1 MSTHTHDGGSVP
13 NAVRICPECGS
24 PIPTAQPAAGIATP
38 TNTSSATD
46 TTPTLTETAT
56 VVTQDSQGDTE
67 EGGVQDVTTGDVISS
82 VDEGV
87 AREVE
92 SPTDRADSRGT
103 SFFVPDDSK
112 SIDKGANESL
122 GEGQEDEGPPLS
134 EAVTQE
140 TRFNPTHEVAFSQS
154 QEDDYQAQLNPQSQG
169 PHPRGQDAQQGPY
182 ATYAQPQGQDA
193 QQGPYA
199 TYAQPQGQDARQG
212 PYATYAQPQG
222 QTYDQPGASTTQ
234 AYPQQPTSYTQ
245 VQVFTQPPYSTR
257 PVSRKSR
264 VAAGLLAIFCGI
276 LGFHKFYLGY
286 ISAGIIMFLLT
297 FFLWWTIVVPLAM
310 FLVSIIEGVMYLTK
324 SDEEFQRIYVQSQ
337 KDWF

>member
-193 QQGPYA
+193 
-199 TYAQPQGQDARQG
+199 RQG

-234 AYPQQPTSYTQ
+234 AYPQQPTSDTQ

-310 FLVSIIEGVMYLTK
+310 LLVSIIEGVMYLTK

>member
-1 MSTHTHDGGSVP
+1 M
-13 NAVRICPECGS
+13 
-24 PIPTAQPAAGIATP
+24 PA
-38 TNTSSATD
+38 
-46 TTPTLTETAT
+46 LTETAT

-92 SPTDRADSRGT
+92 SPMDRADSRGT

-112 SIDKGANESL
+112 SIGKGTNESL

-134 EAVTQE
+134 EAGTQE
-140 TRFNPTHEVAFSQS
+140 TRFSTTHEVAFSQS
-154 QEDDYQAQLNPQSQG
+154 QEDDYQVQPNPQSQG

-199 TYAQPQGQDARQG
+199 TYAQPQG

-222 QTYDQPGASTTQ
+222 QTYDQPGASATQ

-245 VQVFTQPPYSTR
+245 VQVFTQPPYPTR

>member
-13 NAVRICPECGS
+13 NALRICPECGS

-46 TTPTLTETAT
+46 TTPALTETAT
-56 VVTQDSQGDTE
+56 VVTQDPQGDTE
-67 EGGVQDVTTGDVISS
+67 EGGVQDVTIGDVISP
-82 VDEGV
+82 VDEWV
-87 AREVE
+87 AREVV

-103 SFFVPDDSK
+103 SFFVPDDSN
-112 SIDKGANESL
+112 SIDKGTNESL

-140 TRFNPTHEVAFSQS
+140 TRFNTTHEVAFSQS
-154 QEDDYQAQLNPQSQG
+154 QEDDYQAQSNPQSQG

-182 ATYAQPQGQDA
+182 ATYAQPQGQ
-193 QQGPYA
+193 
-199 TYAQPQGQDARQG
+199 
-212 PYATYAQPQG
+212 
-222 QTYDQPGASTTQ
+222 TYDQPGASATQ

-245 VQVFTQPPYSTR
+245 VQVFTQPPYPTR

-276 LGFHKFYLGY
+276 LGFHKFYLG
-286 ISAGIIMFLLT
+286 
-297 FFLWWTIVVPLAM
+297 
-310 FLVSIIEGVMYLTK
+310 K
-324 SDEEFQRIYVQSQ
+324 R
-337 KDWF
+337 

>member
-24 PIPTAQPAAGIATP
+24 PIPTAQPAAGIATS

-169 PHPRGQDAQQGPY
+169 PHPRGQDARQGPY
-182 ATYAQPQGQDA
+182 ATYAQPQGQDV
-193 QQGPYA
+193 
-199 TYAQPQGQDARQG
+199 R
-212 PYATYAQPQG
+212 
-222 QTYDQPGASTTQ
+222 
-234 AYPQQPTSYTQ
+234 
-245 VQVFTQPPYSTR
+245 
-257 PVSRKSR
+257 
-264 VAAGLLAIFCGI
+264 
-276 LGFHKFYLGY
+276 
-286 ISAGIIMFLLT
+286 
-297 FFLWWTIVVPLAM
+297 
-310 FLVSIIEGVMYLTK
+310 
-324 SDEEFQRIYVQSQ
+324 
-337 KDWF
+337 

>member
-24 PIPTAQPAAGIATP
+24 PIPTAQPAAGIATS

-169 PHPRGQDAQQGPY
+169 PHPRGQDAR
-182 ATYAQPQGQDA
+182 
-193 QQGPYA
+193 QGPYA

-245 VQVFTQPPYSTR
+245 VQVFTQPPYPTR

>member
-169 PHPRGQDAQQGPY
+169 PHPRGQDAQQGP
-182 ATYAQPQGQDA
+182 
-193 QQGPYA
+193 
-199 TYAQPQGQDARQG
+199 
-212 PYATYAQPQG
+212 
-222 QTYDQPGASTTQ
+222 
-234 AYPQQPTSYTQ
+234 
-245 VQVFTQPPYSTR
+245 
-257 PVSRKSR
+257 
-264 VAAGLLAIFCGI
+264 
-276 LGFHKFYLGY
+276 
-286 ISAGIIMFLLT
+286 
-297 FFLWWTIVVPLAM
+297 
-310 FLVSIIEGVMYLTK
+310 
-324 SDEEFQRIYVQSQ
+324 
-337 KDWF
+337 

>member
-46 TTPTLTETAT
+46 TTPALTETAT
-56 VVTQDSQGDTE
+56 VVTQDPQGDTE

-112 SIDKGANESL
+112 SIDKGTNESL
-122 GEGQEDEGPPLS
+122 GEGQEDEGPPPS
-134 EAVTQE
+134 KAVTQE
-140 TRFNPTHEVAFSQS
+140 TRSNTTHEVAFSQS
-154 QEDDYQAQLNPQSQG
+154 QEDDYQAQSNPQSQG

-182 ATYAQPQGQDA
+182 ATYAQPQGQ
-193 QQGPYA
+193 
-199 TYAQPQGQDARQG
+199 
-212 PYATYAQPQG
+212 
-222 QTYDQPGASTTQ
+222 TYDQPGASATQ

>member
-24 PIPTAQPAAGIATP
+24 PIPTAQPAVGIATP

-46 TTPTLTETAT
+46 TTPALTETAT
-56 VVTQDSQGDTE
+56 VVTQDPQGDTE

-112 SIDKGANESL
+112 SIGKGTNESL

-140 TRFNPTHEVAFSQS
+140 TRFNTTHEVAFSQS
-154 QEDDYQAQLNPQSQG
+154 QEDDYQAQSNPQSQG

-182 ATYAQPQGQDA
+182 ATYAQPQGQ
-193 QQGPYA
+193 
-199 TYAQPQGQDARQG
+199 TYN
-212 PYATYAQPQG
+212 
-222 QTYDQPGASTTQ
+222 QPGASATQ

-245 VQVFTQPPYSTR
+245 VQVFTQPPYPTR

>member
-1 MSTHTHDGGSVP
+1 MRQPHPYCTACCGDRDTYEHILRNRHHARTHRDSYRGDARPTGGY
-13 NAVRICPECGS
+13 RR
-24 PIPTAQPAAGIATP
+24 
-38 TNTSSATD
+38 
-46 TTPTLTETAT
+46 
-56 VVTQDSQGDTE
+56 
-67 EGGVQDVTTGDVISS
+67 GGVQDVTTGDVISS

-87 AREVE
+87 AREVV

-103 SFFVPDDSK
+103 SFFVPDDSN
-112 SIDKGANESL
+112 SIDKGTNESL

-199 TYAQPQGQDARQG
+199 TYAQPQGQDAQQG

-222 QTYDQPGASTTQ
+222 QTYDQPGASATQ

-245 VQVFTQPPYSTR
+245 VQVFTQPPYPTR

-310 FLVSIIEGVMYLTK
+310 LLVSIIEGVMYLTK

>member
-46 TTPTLTETAT
+46 TTPALTETAT
-56 VVTQDSQGDTE
+56 VVTQDPQGDTE

-112 SIDKGANESL
+112 SIDKGTNESL
-122 GEGQEDEGPPLS
+122 GEGQEDEGPPPS
-134 EAVTQE
+134 KAVTQE
-140 TRFNPTHEVAFSQS
+140 TRFSTTHEVAFSQS
-154 QEDDYQAQLNPQSQG
+154 QEDDYQVQPNPQSQG

-199 TYAQPQGQDARQG
+199 TYAQPQGQ
-212 PYATYAQPQG
+212 
-222 QTYDQPGASTTQ
+222 TYDQPGASATQ

-245 VQVFTQPPYSTR
+245 VQVFTQPPYPTR

>member
-182 ATYAQPQGQDA
+182 ATYAQPQGQ
-193 QQGPYA
+193 
-199 TYAQPQGQDARQG
+199 
-212 PYATYAQPQG
+212 
-222 QTYDQPGASTTQ
+222 TYDQPGASTTQ

>member
-46 TTPTLTETAT
+46 TTPALTETAT

-122 GEGQEDEGPPLS
+122 GEGQEDEGPPPS

-140 TRFNPTHEVAFSQS
+140 TRFSTTHEVAFSQS
-154 QEDDYQAQLNPQSQG
+154 QEDDYQVQPNPQSQG

-199 TYAQPQGQDARQG
+199 TYAQPQG

-222 QTYDQPGASTTQ
+222 QTYDQPGASATQ

>member
-193 QQGPYA
+193 
-199 TYAQPQGQDARQG
+199 RQG

-310 FLVSIIEGVMYLTK
+310 LLVSIIEGVMYLTK

>member
-46 TTPTLTETAT
+46 TTPALTETAT
-56 VVTQDSQGDTE
+56 VVTQDPQGDTE
-67 EGGVQDVTTGDVISS
+67 EGGVQDVTIGDVISP

-87 AREVE
+87 AREVV

-103 SFFVPDDSK
+103 SFFVPDDSN
-112 SIDKGANESL
+112 SIDKGTNESL

-140 TRFNPTHEVAFSQS
+140 TRFNTTHEVAFSQS
-154 QEDDYQAQLNPQSQG
+154 QEDDYQAQSNPQSQG
-169 PHPRGQDAQQGPY
+169 PYPRGQDAQQGPY

-199 TYAQPQGQDARQG
+199 TYAQPQGQ
-212 PYATYAQPQG
+212 TYN
-222 QTYDQPGASTTQ
+222 QPGASATQ

-245 VQVFTQPPYSTR
+245 VQVFTQPPYPTR

>member
-1 MSTHTHDGGSVP
+1 M
-13 NAVRICPECGS
+13 
-24 PIPTAQPAAGIATP
+24 PA
-38 TNTSSATD
+38 
-46 TTPTLTETAT
+46 LTETAT

-193 QQGPYA
+193 
-199 TYAQPQGQDARQG
+199 RQG

-245 VQVFTQPPYSTR
+245 VQVFTQPPYPTR

>member
-46 TTPTLTETAT
+46 TTPALTETAT
-56 VVTQDSQGDTE
+56 VVTQDPQGDTE

-92 SPTDRADSRGT
+92 SPTDRADSCGT

-112 SIDKGANESL
+112 SIDKGTNESL
-122 GEGQEDEGPPLS
+122 GEGQEDEGPPPS

-140 TRFNPTHEVAFSQS
+140 TRFSTTHEVAFSQS
-154 QEDDYQAQLNPQSQG
+154 QEDDYQVQPNPQSQG
-169 PHPRGQDAQQGPY
+169 PHPR
-182 ATYAQPQGQDA
+182 GQDA

>member
-24 PIPTAQPAAGIATP
+24 PIPTAQPAVGIATP

-46 TTPTLTETAT
+46 TMPALTETAT

-112 SIDKGANESL
+112 SIDKGTNESL

-140 TRFNPTHEVAFSQS
+140 TRFSTTHEVAFSQS
-154 QEDDYQAQLNPQSQG
+154 QEDDYQAQPNPQSQG

-182 ATYAQPQGQDA
+182 ATYAQPQGHDA
-193 QQGPYA
+193 Q
-199 TYAQPQGQDARQG
+199 QG

-222 QTYDQPGASTTQ
+222 QTYDQPGASATQ

-245 VQVFTQPPYSTR
+245 VQVFTQPPYPTR

>member
-24 PIPTAQPAAGIATP
+24 PIPTAQPAAGIATS

-56 VVTQDSQGDTE
+56 VMTQDSQGDTE

-169 PHPRGQDAQQGPY
+169 PHPRGQDAR
-182 ATYAQPQGQDA
+182 
-193 QQGPYA
+193 QGPYA

>member
-154 QEDDYQAQLNPQSQG
+154 QEDDYQTQPNPQSQG
-169 PHPRGQDAQQGPY
+169 PY
-182 ATYAQPQGQDA
+182 PQGQDA
-193 QQGPYA
+193 RQGPYA

-310 FLVSIIEGVMYLTK
+310 LLVSIIEGVMYLTK

>member
-24 PIPTAQPAAGIATP
+24 SIPTAQPAAGIATP

-103 SFFVPDDSK
+103 SFFVPDDFK

-169 PHPRGQDAQQGPY
+169 PHPR
-182 ATYAQPQGQDA
+182 GQDA

>member
-46 TTPTLTETAT
+46 TTPALTETAT
-56 VVTQDSQGDTE
+56 VVTQDPQGDTE

-112 SIDKGANESL
+112 SIDKGTNESL
-122 GEGQEDEGPPLS
+122 GEGQEDEGPPPS
-134 EAVTQE
+134 KAVTQE
-140 TRFNPTHEVAFSQS
+140 TRFSTTHEVAFSQS
-154 QEDDYQAQLNPQSQG
+154 QEDDYQVQPNPQSQG

-199 TYAQPQGQDARQG
+199 TYAQPQG

-222 QTYDQPGASTTQ
+222 QTYDQPGASATQ

-245 VQVFTQPPYSTR
+245 VQVFTQPPYPTR

>member
-24 PIPTAQPAAGIATP
+24 PIPTAQPAARIATP

-134 EAVTQE
+134 EVVTQE

-154 QEDDYQAQLNPQSQG
+154 QEDDYQAQLNPQSRG
-169 PHPRGQDAQQGPY
+169 PHPR
-182 ATYAQPQGQDA
+182 GQDA

>member
-24 PIPTAQPAAGIATP
+24 PIPTAQPAVGIATP

-46 TTPTLTETAT
+46 TTPALTETAT
-56 VVTQDSQGDTE
+56 VVTQDPQGDTE

-112 SIDKGANESL
+112 SIGKGTNESL

-140 TRFNPTHEVAFSQS
+140 TRFNTTHEVAFSQS
-154 QEDDYQAQLNPQSQG
+154 QEDDYQAQSNPQSQG

-199 TYAQPQGQDARQG
+199 TYAQPQGQ
-212 PYATYAQPQG
+212 TYN
-222 QTYDQPGASTTQ
+222 QPGASATQ

-245 VQVFTQPPYSTR
+245 VQVFTQPPYPTR

-264 VAAGLLAIFCGI
+264 VAYGGCVNTCTCVYDVGCCG
-276 LGFHKFYLGY
+276 Y
-286 ISAGIIMFLLT
+286 AC
-297 FFLWWTIVVPLAM
+297 VVDAP
-310 FLVSIIEGVMYLTK
+310 G
-324 SDEEFQRIYVQSQ
+324 
-337 KDWF
+337 

>member
-46 TTPTLTETAT
+46 TTPALTETAT
-56 VVTQDSQGDTE
+56 VVTQDPQGDTE

-112 SIDKGANESL
+112 SIDKGTNESL
-122 GEGQEDEGPPLS
+122 GEGQEDEGPPPS
-134 EAVTQE
+134 KAVTQE
-140 TRFNPTHEVAFSQS
+140 TRFSTTHEVAFSQS
-154 QEDDYQAQLNPQSQG
+154 QEDDYQVQPNPQSQG
-169 PHPRGQDAQQGPY
+169 PHPWGQDAQQGPY
-182 ATYAQPQGQDA
+182 ATYAQPQGHDA
-193 QQGPYA
+193 Q
-199 TYAQPQGQDARQG
+199 QG

-222 QTYDQPGASTTQ
+222 QTYDQPGASATQ

-245 VQVFTQPPYSTR
+245 VQVFTQPPYPTR

>member
-169 PHPRGQDAQQGPY
+169 PHPRGQDAR
-182 ATYAQPQGQDA
+182 
-193 QQGPYA
+193 QGPYA

-257 PVSRKSR
+257 PGSRKSR

>member
-24 PIPTAQPAAGIATP
+24 PIPTAQPAAGIATS

-154 QEDDYQAQLNPQSQG
+154 QEDDYQVQPNPQSQG

-199 TYAQPQGQDARQG
+199 TYAQPQGQ
-212 PYATYAQPQG
+212 
-222 QTYDQPGASTTQ
+222 TYDQPGASATQ

>member
-193 QQGPYA
+193 
-199 TYAQPQGQDARQG
+199 RQG

-245 VQVFTQPPYSTR
+245 VQVFTQPTYSTR

>member
-24 PIPTAQPAAGIATP
+24 PIPTAQPAVGIATP

-46 TTPTLTETAT
+46 TMPALTETAT

-92 SPTDRADSRGT
+92 SPADWADSRGT

-112 SIDKGANESL
+112 SIGKGTNESL

-193 QQGPYA
+193 
-199 TYAQPQGQDARQG
+199 RQG

-245 VQVFTQPPYSTR
+245 VQVFTQPPYPTR

-276 LGFHKFYLGY
+276 LGFHK
-286 ISAGIIMFLLT
+286 
-297 FFLWWTIVVPLAM
+297 
-310 FLVSIIEGVMYLTK
+310 
-324 SDEEFQRIYVQSQ
+324 
-337 KDWF
+337 

>member
-24 PIPTAQPAAGIATP
+24 PIPTAQPAVGIATP

-46 TTPTLTETAT
+46 TTPALTETAT
-56 VVTQDSQGDTE
+56 VVTQDPQGDTE

-112 SIDKGANESL
+112 SIGKGTNESL

-140 TRFNPTHEVAFSQS
+140 TRFNTTHEVAFSQS
-154 QEDDYQAQLNPQSQG
+154 QEDDYQAQSNPQSQG

-182 ATYAQPQGQDA
+182 ATYAQPQGQ
-193 QQGPYA
+193 
-199 TYAQPQGQDARQG
+199 TYN
-212 PYATYAQPQG
+212 
-222 QTYDQPGASTTQ
+222 QPGASATQ

>member
-103 SFFVPDDSK
+103 SFFVSSK
-112 SIDKGANESL
+112 D
-122 GEGQEDEGPPLS
+122 
-134 EAVTQE
+134 
-140 TRFNPTHEVAFSQS
+140 
-154 QEDDYQAQLNPQSQG
+154 
-169 PHPRGQDAQQGPY
+169 
-182 ATYAQPQGQDA
+182 
-193 QQGPYA
+193 
-199 TYAQPQGQDARQG
+199 
-212 PYATYAQPQG
+212 
-222 QTYDQPGASTTQ
+222 
-234 AYPQQPTSYTQ
+234 
-245 VQVFTQPPYSTR
+245 
-257 PVSRKSR
+257 RKS
-264 VAAGLLAIFCGI
+264 
-276 LGFHKFYLGY
+276 
-286 ISAGIIMFLLT
+286 
-297 FFLWWTIVVPLAM
+297 VV
-310 FLVSIIEGVMYLTK
+310 
-324 SDEEFQRIYVQSQ
+324 
-337 KDWF
+337 

>member
-1 MSTHTHDGGSVP
+1 M
-13 NAVRICPECGS
+13 
-24 PIPTAQPAAGIATP
+24 
-38 TNTSSATD
+38 
-46 TTPTLTETAT
+46 
-56 VVTQDSQGDTE
+56 VTQDSQGDTE

-169 PHPRGQDAQQGPY
+169 PHPR
-182 ATYAQPQGQDA
+182 GQDA

>member
-1 MSTHTHDGGSVP
+1 M
-13 NAVRICPECGS
+13 
-24 PIPTAQPAAGIATP
+24 PA
-38 TNTSSATD
+38 
-46 TTPTLTETAT
+46 LTETAT

-112 SIDKGANESL
+112 SIDKGTNESL

-140 TRFNPTHEVAFSQS
+140 TRFSTTHEVAFSQS
-154 QEDDYQAQLNPQSQG
+154 QEDDYQAQPNPQSQG

-182 ATYAQPQGQDA
+182 ATYAQPQGHDA
-193 QQGPYA
+193 Q
-199 TYAQPQGQDARQG
+199 QG

-222 QTYDQPGASTTQ
+222 QTYDQPGASATQ

-245 VQVFTQPPYSTR
+245 VQVFTQPPYPTR

>member
-24 PIPTAQPAAGIATP
+24 PIPTAQPAVGIATP

-193 QQGPYA
+193 
-199 TYAQPQGQDARQG
+199 RQG

>member
-38 TNTSSATD
+38 TNTSSAID
-46 TTPTLTETAT
+46 TTPALTETAT
-56 VVTQDSQGDTE
+56 VVTQDPQGDTE

-112 SIDKGANESL
+112 SIDKGTNESL
-122 GEGQEDEGPPLS
+122 GEGQEDEGPPPS
-134 EAVTQE
+134 KAVTQE
-140 TRFNPTHEVAFSQS
+140 TRFSTTHEVAFSQS
-154 QEDDYQAQLNPQSQG
+154 QEDDYQVQPNPQSQG

-199 TYAQPQGQDARQG
+199 TYAQPQGQ
-212 PYATYAQPQG
+212 
-222 QTYDQPGASTTQ
+222 TYDQPGASATQ

-245 VQVFTQPPYSTR
+245 VQVFTQPPYPTR

>member
-24 PIPTAQPAAGIATP
+24 SIPTAQPAAGIATP

-122 GEGQEDEGPPLS
+122 GEGQEDEGPLLS

-193 QQGPYA
+193 
-199 TYAQPQGQDARQG
+199 RQG
-212 PYATYAQPQG
+212 PYAQPQG

>member
-24 PIPTAQPAAGIATP
+24 PIPTAQPAAGIATS

-169 PHPRGQDAQQGPY
+169 PHPRGQDAR
-182 ATYAQPQGQDA
+182 
-193 QQGPYA
+193 QGPYA

-212 PYATYAQPQG
+212 PYAQPQG

-310 FLVSIIEGVMYLTK
+310 LLVSIIEGVMYLTK

>member
-1 MSTHTHDGGSVP
+1 M
-13 NAVRICPECGS
+13 
-24 PIPTAQPAAGIATP
+24 
-38 TNTSSATD
+38 
-46 TTPTLTETAT
+46 
-56 VVTQDSQGDTE
+56 VTQDPQGDTE

-112 SIDKGANESL
+112 SIDKGTNESL
-122 GEGQEDEGPPLS
+122 GEGQEDEGPPPS
-134 EAVTQE
+134 KAVTQE
-140 TRFNPTHEVAFSQS
+140 TRFSTTHEVAFSQS
-154 QEDDYQAQLNPQSQG
+154 QEDDYQVQPNPQSQG

-182 ATYAQPQGQDA
+182 ATYAQPQGQ
-193 QQGPYA
+193 
-199 TYAQPQGQDARQG
+199 
-212 PYATYAQPQG
+212 
-222 QTYDQPGASTTQ
+222 TYDQPGASATQ

-245 VQVFTQPPYSTR
+245 VQVFTQPPYPTR

>member
-24 PIPTAQPAAGIATP
+24 PIPTAQPAVGIATP

-46 TTPTLTETAT
+46 TTPALTETAT
-56 VVTQDSQGDTE
+56 VVTQDPQGDTE

-112 SIDKGANESL
+112 SIGKGTNESL

-134 EAVTQE
+134 EAGTQE
-140 TRFNPTHEVAFSQS
+140 TRFNTTHEVAFSQS
-154 QEDDYQAQLNPQSQG
+154 QEDDYQTQPNPQSQG
-169 PHPRGQDAQQGPY
+169 PY
-182 ATYAQPQGQDA
+182 PQGQDA

-199 TYAQPQGQDARQG
+199 TYAQPQGQ
-212 PYATYAQPQG
+212 TYN
-222 QTYDQPGASTTQ
+222 QPGASATQ

-245 VQVFTQPPYSTR
+245 VQVFTQPPYPTR

>member
-1 MSTHTHDGGSVP
+1 M
-13 NAVRICPECGS
+13 
-24 PIPTAQPAAGIATP
+24 PA
-38 TNTSSATD
+38 
-46 TTPTLTETAT
+46 LTETAT

-112 SIDKGANESL
+112 SIDKGTNESL

-140 TRFNPTHEVAFSQS
+140 TRFSTTHEVAFSQS
-154 QEDDYQAQLNPQSQG
+154 QEDDYQAQPNPQSQG
-169 PHPRGQDAQQGPY
+169 PHPR
-182 ATYAQPQGQDA
+182 GQDA